1 MLDFR
6 DKKRSPNNRTAPGKT
21 REPGGYEV
29 ARKKGHEQCEDSGK
43 KKRVPGEGGFNSSP
57 GTLLLLDR

>member
-6 DKKRSPNNRTAPGKT
+6 DKKFPVSGTAPGKK
-21 REPGGYEV
+21 REPGGCEV

-43 KKRVPGEGGFNSSP
+43 KKRVLGKEDSSP